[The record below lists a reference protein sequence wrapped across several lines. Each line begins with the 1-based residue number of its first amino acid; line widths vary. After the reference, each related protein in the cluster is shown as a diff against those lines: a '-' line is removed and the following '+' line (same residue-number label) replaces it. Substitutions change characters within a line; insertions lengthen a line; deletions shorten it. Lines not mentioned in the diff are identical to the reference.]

1 MLDDEINQLEARLGL
16 SKDQKKRSKYMKKVE
31 NEGLGLG
38 FLDFL
43 DDIEVKAKKDKSEY
57 QKPKGDYKFN
67 MNEFEVALGESDLS
81 NGVEQDQ
88 DQDEVD
94 DYDDEEGELES
105 NEDQAGLSDESYYQ
119 DQDDAESVEAIIP
132 AKKRADDGD
141 DDQSLSESEIEDDL
155 NPG

>member
-1 MLDDEINQLEARLGL
+1 
-16 SKDQKKRSKYMKKVE
+16 MKKVE

-57 QKPKGDYKFN
+57 RKPQQDYKFN
-67 MNEFEVALGESDLS
+67 MDEFEVALGESDLN
-81 NGVEQDQ
+81 NGADGSQDDVE
-88 DQDEVD
+88 
-94 DYDDEEGELES
+94 DYDDEEGEVES

-119 DQDDAESVEAIIP
+119 DQDDVESVEAIIP
-132 AKKRADDGD
+132 SKMKVEGGD
-141 DDQSLSESEIEDDL
+141 DDDKQSLSESDIEDDL